1 MEHPH
6 NLLKEI
12 SEDFVSQTYQGQIP
26 DGYCFSLCYPLSVL
40 FTLIDI
46 KHELTFGKS
55 LKNNMEV
62 SHFWITLDNNEII
75 LDPTIKEFNPI
86 ELPVYL
92 GHIQENETTS
102 KFIKIEN
109 IGDQAFSQTY
119 ELWAEPL
126 LQNKPLMQL
135 PQALENKLISFNVA
149 AAYVLMSYIHK
160 LNLREK
166 LLNSGYAVSYFK
178 PISAV
183 LKNNY
188 PIDLSQ
194 FGLNYS
200 LLKYGN
206 EIQTIQ

>member
-1 MEHPH
+1 
-6 NLLKEI
+6 
-12 SEDFVSQTYQGQIP
+12 
-26 DGYCFSLCYPLSVL
+26 
-40 FTLIDI
+40 
-46 KHELTFGKS
+46 
-55 LKNNMEV
+55 MEV
-62 SHFWITLDNNEII
+62 SHFWITLDHNETI
-75 LDPTIKEFNPI
+75 LDPTIKEFNPN
-86 ELPVYL
+86 ELPVYF
-92 GHIQENETTS
+92 GHIQENETTC
-102 KFIKIEN
+102 KYIKIED
-109 IGDQAFSQTY
+109 IGDQVFSQTY

-126 LQNKPLMQL
+126 LQNKPLMHL
-135 PQALENKLISFNVA
+135 PEALENKLISFNVA

-160 LNLREK
+160 LGLNQK

-206 EIQTIQ
+206 EIQTIH